1 MSGFPLNRNVAFQ
14 PFINV
19 PIPWWLRSFRGLG
32 IARTLNTSRVGVS
45 PAQLPLTCGGFARL
59 GRGRKRG
66 TWALATLR
74 SRLPACVP
82 HRGVQVLLHDLAR
95 LLRAG
100 LAVLG
105 AYGQAPVRAGG
116 RARGAAAVALRLQ
129 CLRNLQGVAQALVP
143 DHGALV
149 DFRELVVAATSQ
161 GHAVG

>member
-95 LLRAG
+95 RLGARQPLLRAYRH
-100 LAVLG
+100 A
-105 AYGQAPVRAGG
+105 AVRARRRPRGG
-116 RARGAAAVALRLQ
+116 AAVAPRL
-129 CLRNLQGVAQALVP
+129 
-143 DHGALV
+143 
-149 DFRELVVAATSQ
+149 
-161 GHAVG
+161 